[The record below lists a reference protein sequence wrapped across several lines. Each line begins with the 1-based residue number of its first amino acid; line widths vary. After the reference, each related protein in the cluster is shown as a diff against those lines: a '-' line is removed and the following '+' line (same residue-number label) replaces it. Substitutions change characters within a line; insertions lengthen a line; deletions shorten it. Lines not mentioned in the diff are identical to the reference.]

1 MPNSTY
7 QSGMNT
13 PDMQARMGS
22 YEPNKDPFSNMRKGG
37 GTKCYC
43 RVALDNQ
50 LSPPILTF
58 ILFYFAAIVISR
70 RAVSTCQS
78 GPKQR
83 SGRPAS
89 AAPAA
94 AASLQP
100 GATWEHGQHANGVPA
115 AVSLWTRI

>member
-1 MPNSTY
+1 MMPNSTY

-58 ILFYFAAIVISR
+58 ILFCCNCHQSESSFYLPI
-70 RAVSTCQS
+70 RAQT
-78 GPKQR
+78 
-83 SGRPAS
+83 A
-89 AAPAA
+89 
-94 AASLQP
+94 
-100 GATWEHGQHANGVPA
+100 
-115 AVSLWTRI
+115 